1 MTMSNNG
8 SLIIDKDK
16 LQGKVLL
23 LFGYLKRSSIR
34 KERVKGQIIPINVF
48 NQNNFLSTIP
58 IPLSHPSSPFLFTL
72 SQIPRLL
79 QALTFC

>member
-8 SLIIDKDK
+8 SLIIDKDL

-48 NQNNFLSTIP
+48 NQNILSIKHHSDCVIHT
-58 IPLSHPSSPFLFTL
+58 
-72 SQIPRLL
+72 
-79 QALTFC
+79 